1 MTMQNQNGRCQL
13 VRNSFF
19 TMLILFS
26 VLCYSQDFGD
36 FDSNEV
42 ENSPSYYCGKGRST
56 QESKAIELARADL
69 SEKIVLF
76 LYSSKQ
82 VQTISTES
90 GGEVTQ
96 TDYINS
102 YTKIFS
108 ALHLTGIE
116 KKVVSTDYGYAC
128 WVYISKE
135 NWEKSLSELA
145 EKVENLI
152 NAGESEFES
161 GNLNHAVSLFYKAY
175 LLSYTSPKELY
186 FKGKNHSLRGYAES
200 ALQKIIQGI
209 SLTSGKPLPNPGDDM
224 MTILSLQ
231 VKTTGGG
238 HANNLNIFSEA
249 EQNWNEVVDG
259 SLRITMD
266 LPKLPYQQVNFEI
279 KPVFRGEDYLV
290 EIDARYPLK
299 FMKKVDVDFS
309 DLIKIDFMGRI
320 KNGVLSC
327 ETVAEYLNVVDVD
340 WYYADGLKYN
350 GTFLKTDAGNRSSIT
365 VKMKVNNSDDLV
377 VVKTLDNPDFIQ
389 PPKKEKIEEV
399 KKDPPPEPKVDK
411 PDINNTQK
419 ENKPD
424 PVILLDKKS
433 ENILM
438 EIQAVKDDIK
448 QLLSL
453 LNSKKESGLLI
464 YGNRKDFTDPVSC
477 FIIVYNE
484 STGITEAILSP
495 GKDKRKNLLT
505 GEFVEDLANKFKG
518 KRSIWFQ
525 IL

>member
-19 TMLILFS
+19 TLFMLFS
-26 VLCYSQDFGD
+26 FLCYSQDNTD
-36 FDSNEV
+36 FDSTEV
-42 ENSPSYYCGKGRST
+42 ENSSAYYCGKGKST
-56 QESKAIELARADL
+56 QEGKAIELARADL
-69 SEKIVLF
+69 SEKIVTF

-82 VQTISTES
+82 VQTITSES
-90 GGEVTQ
+90 GGAITE
-96 TDYINS
+96 TDYINT
-102 YTKIFS
+102 YTKRFS
-108 ALHLTGIE
+108 ALHLTGLE
-116 KKVVSTDYGYAC
+116 KKVISTDYGYSC
-128 WVYISKE
+128 WVYISKA
-135 NWEKSLSELA
+135 NWERSLSELA
-145 EKVENLI
+145 EKVENLVI
-152 NAGESEFES
+152 SGDSEFNS
-161 GNLNHAVSLFYKAY
+161 GNYNHAISIFYRAY

-186 FKGKNHSLRGYAES
+186 FKGQTKSLRAYAES
-200 ALQKIIQGI
+200 KLQNLIEGI
-209 SLTSGKPLPNPGDDM
+209 SVVTGKPLPNPNDDM
-224 MTILSLQ
+224 MTNLSLS
-231 VKTTGGG
+231 VKTMGG
-238 HANNLNIFSEA
+238 HPANQLYFYSDA

-259 SLRITMD
+259 TLTISND
-266 LPKLPYQQVNFEI
+266 LPKLTHQQVNFEI
-279 KPVFRGEDYLV
+279 KPVFRGEDFLI
-290 EIDARYPLK
+290 EIDSRYPLK
-299 FMKKVDVDFS
+299 FKKKVDVDFN
-309 DLIKIDFMGRI
+309 DLIKIDFNGRI

-365 VKMKVNNSDDLV
+365 VKMKVNNSEDLV

-411 PDINNTQK
+411 PDMNNTHK

-424 PVILLDKKS
+424 PVILLDKKT

-448 QLLSL
+448 KLLSL

-464 YGNRKDFTDPVSC
+464 YGNRKDFADPVSC

-495 GKDKRKNLLT
+495 GKDKRKNLLS